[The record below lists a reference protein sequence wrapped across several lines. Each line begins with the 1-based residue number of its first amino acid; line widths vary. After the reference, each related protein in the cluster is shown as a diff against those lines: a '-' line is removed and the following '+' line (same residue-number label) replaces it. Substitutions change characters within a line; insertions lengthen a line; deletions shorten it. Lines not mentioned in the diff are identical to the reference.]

1 MVLVN
6 KTFPNLQEEA
16 REQLAMSI
24 YLDQLRDPRVSFGVK
39 QWRPCKLSK
48 AVAATIEL
56 ESYLPR
62 TG

>member
-39 QWRPCKLSK
+39 QWRPCKLSE